1 MIIFKVGRKL
11 DMTIKSIIKKARAEG
26 KKRVIDKE
34 ANFVLYEMFRDKK
47 ITKKQFDK
55 ATIRLINLL

>member
-1 MIIFKVGRKL
+1 
-11 DMTIKSIIKKARAEG
+11 MTIKSIIKKARAEG